1 MFHTLND
8 PQVCASEQHTGLK
21 GRAMLVALR
30 VATVMLNMDGSVP
43 T

>member
-1 MFHTLND
+1 
-8 PQVCASEQHTGLK
+8 LK